1 MAAVG
6 SALYYAGNYQGK
18 PSNTMDV
25 LLVTRTPS
33 PTATPTLAP
42 SSAQI
47 TAAPSTAGMAG
58 AQPSPR
64 RGGSRGVPVG
74 ALRVLRLLYC
84 APRRRGVRPKGTR
97 GYRKY
102 FRLNRVQNHG
112 RLESTWVLTIC
123 KASTKEG
130 CWALSLSC
138 CWGFRLL
145 HLERR
150 FS

>member
-18 PSNTMDV
+18 PSTTLDV

-33 PTATPTLAP
+33 PTATPTPAP

-47 TAAPSTAGMAG
+47 TPAPSTAGMAG
-58 AQPSPR
+58 APPPPR
-64 RGGSRGVPVG
+64 RGRSRGVPSG
-74 ALRVLRLLYC
+74 AGGYSGCSLVPLGRAGHAQGVLE
-84 APRRRGVRPKGTR
+84 GTH
-97 GYRKY
+97 GY

-130 CWALSLSC
+130 CWALSSC
-138 CWGFRLL
+138 CWVFRLL
-145 HLERR
+145 HLEQR